1 MMPAPKNCP
10 KYLPADNP
18 QRINRDLYILTEA
31 AKGTPQTQIAEAV
44 NLSQPTIAT
53 ILSDE
58 QAQKKLNEIIKL
70 HISESP
76 DIQKQLI
83 AMAKGQAIDHN
94 GIIKTTLDEEGKTI
108 ALSIDPGA
116 QLKAIS
122 EHNKI
127 IGISSSHAS
136 QIIMNMM
143 QLNIIGQPVPD
154 IIQQWMDSRSK
165 PIEADY
171 TEL

>member
-1 MMPAPKNCP
+1 MMTAPKNCP

-18 QRINRDLYILTEA
+18 QRVNRDLYILTEA

-44 NLSQPTIAT
+44 NLSQPAIAT

-58 QAQKKLNEIIKL
+58 QAQIKLNEIIKL

-76 DIQKQLI
+76 DIQRKLLNI
-83 AMAKGQAIDHN
+83 AHGSDDIS
-94 GIIKTTLDEEGKTI
+94 TTD
-108 ALSIDPGA
+108 
-116 QLKAIS
+116 QLKAIA

-127 IGISSSHAS
+127 IGISSNHAS
-136 QIIMNMM
+136 QIINNML
-143 QLNIIGQPVPD
+143 QLNITGSDVPD